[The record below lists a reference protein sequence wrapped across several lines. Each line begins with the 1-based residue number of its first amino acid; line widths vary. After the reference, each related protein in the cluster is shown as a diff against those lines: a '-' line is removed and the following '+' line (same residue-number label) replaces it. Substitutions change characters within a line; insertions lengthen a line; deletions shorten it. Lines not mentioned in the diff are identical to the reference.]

1 MASSFGS
8 VFCGTQAVARYREG
22 AWSPAVLEP
31 LAPLALHPGAHG
43 LHYGSSCFEGLKAYR
58 HADGSVHVF
67 RLDRHV
73 ARMQASADVLCLPK
87 PGTEQLTEMVLS
99 VVDAVRDEIPAL
111 PGALYIRPLLLG
123 TLESVGAAGS
133 PSTDA
138 MLVVMTCPVGDYFA
152 GGIRP
157 LRIALEERRGRAA
170 PGFGCVKTGS
180 NYAAALR
187 PVLHAK
193 KAWKADQVLFCPDG
207 DVQETGAANFLL
219 IQEGAVHTKPLDDT
233 ILHGITRASVLELAP
248 SLGLRVDESP
258 LTVDELMS
266 RSTDAEAALSGTAAV
281 LTPVG
286 TLIRGG
292 YDHAVGN
299 GQMGPVTKK
308 LRESLLAIQ
317 SGEAPDTFGWLRR
330 V

>member
-1 MASSFGS
+1 M
-8 VFCGTQAVARYREG
+8 
-22 AWSPAVLEP
+22 
-31 LAPLALHPGAHG
+31 
-43 LHYGSSCFEGLKAYR
+43 
-58 HADGSVHVF
+58 
-67 RLDRHV
+67 
-73 ARMQASADVLCLPK
+73 
-87 PGTEQLTEMVLS
+87 
-99 VVDAVRDEIPAL
+99 
-111 PGALYIRPLLLG
+111 
-123 TLESVGAAGS
+123 
-133 PSTDA
+133 
-138 MLVVMTCPVGDYFA
+138 
-152 GGIRP
+152 
-157 LRIALEERRGRAA
+157 
-170 PGFGCVKTGS
+170 
-180 NYAAALR
+180 
-187 PVLHAK
+187 
-193 KAWKADQVLFCPDG
+193 LFCPDG